1 MTQKRRIV
9 YGTTIILGL
18 ILSVIVGVIYNL
30 NLDGVNFFNYSSRYY
45 FFIPV
50 LILFGIESF
59 LVVKTVE
66 HYFYNDKKKEPKK
79 LVLASATTIILFVL
93 VWYLQ
98 TRYLGSVLINAF
110 VITFILPL
118 IIYVIEETRKY
129 RYGFIA
135 IIFEVIVATLSIGIV
150 CEAKF
155 ALYALIILNFLAINT
170 YFEGDTKKEN
180 KHCFAVLLIG
190 ASIILLFIMFSL
202 SPSLMERQ
210 YDFCHQEGIIEYD
223 AIKEVICQ
231 ANIIDFDLNTT
242 FLNEVNT
249 VYGCGYTHLLS
260 MFGWLPL
267 IVFVTIQ
274 LSVVIMMG
282 MYSVHNSKN
291 RFYKNVLWFCTVT
304 VGFQLFAGLASSFL
318 LMPISEFGILF
329 VTIRGL
335 ETGIVPTIMF
345 LILMFDKYSDEKDKS
360 KPIKIVLAG
369 GPCSGKTSVIKGL
382 KKCIN
387 PKYVQNVKFIDE
399 VASSVLS
406 ESRFSNENRLTF
418 QETIFSRQSMEEEE
432 LDSNIKFVIT
442 DRGKAD
448 AYVYLSDDEIKSVD
462 GLGDLNQVLSEYDA
476 VIFFEKSDN
485 AYLKRDDDT
494 IRVENSAEETEN
506 VSTRTKEV
514 WMQHNNVIVIQPFP
528 SVDEKAEYVAMQINK
543 ICKNNIF
550 KCSFSQ
556 LKQ

>member
-1 MTQKRRIV
+1 MAQKRK
-9 YGTTIILGL
+9 IIYSSIIAFGFLISLLLG
-18 ILSVIVGVIYNL
+18 VVYNL
-30 NLDGVNFFNYSSRYY
+30 SLNEFNHFNFSSRYFFFVPILSLLGIEMY
-45 FFIPV
+45 FVVRMIEHYSCNNKNKKSK
-50 LILFGIESF
+50 ILF
-59 LVVKTVE
+59 
-66 HYFYNDKKKEPKK
+66 
-79 LVLASATTIILFVL
+79 LASAATIVL
-93 VWYLQ
+93 LVVMWYLQ
-98 TRYLGSVLINAF
+98 TRYLGSVLTNAF
-110 VITFILPL
+110 VITFILPV
-118 IIYVIEETRKY
+118 IIYIIGETKKY
-129 RYGFIA
+129 KYGFIA
-135 IIFEVIVATLSIGIV
+135 IIFEVITATLLIGTV

-155 ALYALIILNFLAINT
+155 ALYTLVILNIIAINT
-170 YFEGDTKKEN
+170 YLKNNAN
-180 KHCFAVLLIG
+180 KRNKQCFAVLLIG
-190 ASIILLFIMFSL
+190 VSIILLFIMFSL
-202 SPSLMERQ
+202 SPGLIERQ
-210 YDFCHQEGIIEYD
+210 YEFCHQNGIIEYD
-223 AIKEVICQ
+223 AIKKVIHN
-231 ANIIDFDLNTT
+231 ANIIDFNLNTA
-242 FLNEVNT
+242 FLDEVNT

-260 MFGWLPL
+260 MFGWLPVAL
-267 IVFVTIQ
+267 FAIIQ
-274 LSVVIMMG
+274 LASVIIMG
-282 MYSVHNSKN
+282 VYSAHNSKN
-291 RFYKNVLWFCTVT
+291 EFYKKMLWLCTGT
-304 VGFQLFAGLASSFL
+304 VAFQLFAGLASSFL

-329 VTIRGL
+329 VTICGL
-335 ETGIVPTIMF
+335 ETGIVPTILF

-485 AYLKRDDDT
+485 SYLKKDDDT
-494 IRVENSAEETEN
+494 IRVENNAEETEN
-506 VSTRTKEV
+506 VTARTKKV

-543 ICKNNIF
+543 ICKNNVF
-550 KCSFSQ
+550 KCNFN
-556 LKQ
+556 